1 VKSNVI
7 EKMTK
12 MKKVKWYFC
21 FPCGGAGR

>member
-1 VKSNVI
+1 
-7 EKMTK
+7 MTK